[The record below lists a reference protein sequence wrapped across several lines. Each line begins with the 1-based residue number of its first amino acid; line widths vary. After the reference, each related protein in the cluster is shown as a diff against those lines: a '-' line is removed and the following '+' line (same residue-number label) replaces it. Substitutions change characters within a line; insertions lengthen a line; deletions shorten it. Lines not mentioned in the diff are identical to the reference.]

1 MVKVG
6 RLPLWVAL
14 VSWCAMLALV
24 GLVTAYSVPLHAAFW
39 LRMLPW
45 LLARTSGLAAF
56 VLLTLIVVLGILLS
70 HPRNLVEWK
79 FSKIIIVWHR
89 YLTVLT
95 FGLVALHIGAI
106 IADSYAKVGLL
117 GAAIPGL
124 SVYRTWPVALGTITL
139 YGMIVLTATAANPK
153 WLGGA
158 RWLTVH
164 RFSIAVFVVAWM
176 HGVLAGTDTL
186 AFTPLYILA
195 GGAVGFAYAGRWW
208 IDRTLPP
215 RPDPGPARVAPLE
228 RPDGTSA
235 IPGGTSS

>member
-1 MVKVG
+1 MVV
-6 RLPLWVAL
+6 LI
-14 VSWCAMLALV
+14 
-24 GLVTAYSVPLHAAFW
+24 GLVTVYAVPLHSAFW
-39 LRMLPW
+39 VRMLPW

-106 IADSYAKVGLL
+106 IADPYAKVGLL

-124 SVYRTWPVALGTITL
+124 SVYRTLPVALGTITL

-164 RFSIAVFVVAWM
+164 RFSIAVFILAWL
-176 HGVLAGTDTL
+176 HGVLTGTDTFS
-186 AFTPLYILA
+186 FTALYILA

-208 IDRTLPP
+208 IDRTLPL
-215 RPDPGPARVAPLE
+215 RPDPGPARSTPVEQGDNPALI
-228 RPDGTSA
+228 R
-235 IPGGTSS
+235 GGTG